1 MLKTLEEENEETE
14 EGGKVDDNAK
24 MNASSNKDK
33 MNQSSHRQLEFE
45 KHGTTFPLYHYN
57 GLRRHGLGEGGTLT
71 PFRLTRLSAAEA
83 VRASIVLS
91 SKGEGGGAVGQGVDL
106 EMLFKRIGRRAC

>member
-45 KHGTTFPLYHYN
+45 KQGTTFPLYH
-57 GLRRHGLGEGGTLT
+57 
-71 PFRLTRLSAAEA
+71 
-83 VRASIVLS
+83 
-91 SKGEGGGAVGQGVDL
+91 
-106 EMLFKRIGRRAC
+106 